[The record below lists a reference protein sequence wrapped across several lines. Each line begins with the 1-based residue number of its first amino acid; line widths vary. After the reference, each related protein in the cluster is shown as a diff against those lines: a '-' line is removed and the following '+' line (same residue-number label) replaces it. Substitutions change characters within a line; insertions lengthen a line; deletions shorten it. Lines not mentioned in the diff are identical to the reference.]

1 MVAVSLKSKADPDTE
16 SFMSDFHSMTAAH
29 PWAWHLSVLDN
40 YACLEIKP
48 FDGKIL
54 FGYITTLERGKGH
67 GTKALRWLTDLAD
80 KHNVELVGHIERKG
94 DEGLTTN
101 QLRQWYKRHGFKVDR
116 QLRIVRPRK
125 EQEKKHSPKSK
136 SISDTI
142 PI

>member
-1 MVAVSLKSKADPDTE
+1 MEKIIIKTKTDPDIE
-16 SFMSDFHSMTAAH
+16 AFMSDFHSMTDTH
-29 PWAWHLSVLDN
+29 PWATYFSVLDN
-40 YACLEIKP
+40 YACFEIKP

-80 KHNVELVGHIERKG
+80 KHNVQLVGHIERKG

-101 QLRQWYKRHGFKVDR
+101 QLRQWYKRNGFKVDR

-125 EQEKKHSPKSK
+125 EQAW
-136 SISDTI
+136 
-142 PI
+142 